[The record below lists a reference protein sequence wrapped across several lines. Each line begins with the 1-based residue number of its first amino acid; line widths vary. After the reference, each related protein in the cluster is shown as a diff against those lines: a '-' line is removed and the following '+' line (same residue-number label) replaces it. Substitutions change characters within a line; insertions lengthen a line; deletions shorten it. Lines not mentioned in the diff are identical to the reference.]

1 METLLNNI
9 PEPNE
14 SLLNTV
20 KNLADTT
27 TSDESLIENLKVAGE
42 ELAKRQKAEQPEKR
56 KLTPDEQAQIVFE
69 NYIRNTQRFLS
80 GKEKRHL
87 LRECQRNA
95 KKGRYEYMFDEEK
108 QAKKRE
114 RMTQAFDKMNNP
126 GNIVS

>member
-27 TSDESLIENLKVAGE
+27 TSDESLIENLRAAGE

-56 KLTPDEQAQIVFE
+56 KLTTDEQAQIVFE
-69 NYIRNTQRFLS
+69 NYIRNTQRLLS
-80 GKEKRHL
+80 GKERRRL

-114 RMTQAFDKMNNP
+114 RMAQAFDKMNNP
-126 GNIVS
+126 SKAED

>member
-1 METLLNNI
+1 MDSLLNNI

-20 KNLADTT
+20 KSLADAA
-27 TSDESLIENLKVAGE
+27 TSDESLLDNLRSANE
-42 ELAKRQKAEQPEKR
+42 ELAKREKEVQLKKR
-56 KLTPDEQAQIVFE
+56 KLTPDEQAQIIFE

-80 GKEKRHL
+80 GKEKRRL

-114 RMTQAFDKMNNP
+114 RTAQAFDKMNNP
-126 GNIVS
+126 GNTVS

>member
-1 METLLNNI
+1 MDSLLNNI

-20 KNLADTT
+20 KSLADTT
-27 TSDESLIENLKVAGE
+27 TSDESLIENLRTAGE

-69 NYIRNTQRFLS
+69 NYIRNTQRLLS
-80 GKEKRHL
+80 GKEKRRL

-114 RMTQAFDKMNNP
+114 RMAQAFNKMNNP
-126 GNIVS
+126 SNAVY